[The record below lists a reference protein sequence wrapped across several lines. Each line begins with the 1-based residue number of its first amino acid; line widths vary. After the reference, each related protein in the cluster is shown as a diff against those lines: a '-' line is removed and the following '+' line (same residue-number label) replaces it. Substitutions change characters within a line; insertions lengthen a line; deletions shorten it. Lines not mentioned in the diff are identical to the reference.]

1 MASQGSIITRV
12 YTSNAYLPLQNVPV
26 IYSQK
31 DSNGVRKLL
40 AVRMTNSSGLTEPF
54 YIETPDTAQSQS
66 PGSTI
71 RPYALIDISVSYP
84 GYNAVTAEGV
94 QIFPGVETIQGMQ
107 LRPVAPS
114 EHAASVTVQ
123 ENTQNL

>member
-1 MASQGSIITRV
+1 M
-12 YTSNAYLPLQNVPV
+12 
-26 IYSQK
+26 
-31 DSNGVRKLL
+31 RKLL
-40 AVRMTNSSGLTEPF
+40 AVRMTNSSGLTEPY
-54 YIETPDTAQSQS
+54 YIETPDTIQSQS

-71 RPYALIDISVSYP
+71 RPYALINISVSYP
-84 GYNAVTAEGV
+84 GYNAITAEGV

-114 EHAASVTVQ
+114 EHAAGVTVQ